1 MKGFEEMVQK
11 TPVDEVKRW
20 LFQENIRI
28 EAEKQELKEL
38 KESLQEEKKRLAFE
52 KESLQ
57 RKIAFEDKRIQTNEN
72 ILMQKQKILES
83 GFKQLNDDKMVFERE
98 KQKAKGQASLEKRQV
113 ENAGTLF
120 FSGVN
125 NSLALKK
132 RYKELLKIYH
142 PDNLCGDET
151 VVIAI
156 NKEYDMIKNSF

>member
-1 MKGFEEMVQK
+1 MKGFEEMVQA

-38 KESLQEEKKRLAFE
+38 KESLRDEKRKIAYE
-52 KESLQ
+52 KESLK
-57 RKIAFEDKRIQTNEN
+57 RKIAFEDKRLQANEN
-72 ILMQKQKILES
+72 IISQKQKILES
-83 GFKQLNDDKMVFERE
+83 GFKQLHDDKMLFERE
-98 KQKAKGQASLEKRQV
+98 KQRAKGQALEKRQ
-113 ENAGTLF
+113 AGNVGILF

-142 PDNLCGDET
+142 PDNTCGDES

-156 NKEYDMIKNSF
+156 NKEYDMLKDSF